1 MNLLDL
7 AVIAV
12 YTAGALGLGLVLAR
26 GQTTVRDYFAA
37 GRRAPWGVVMA
48 SIVATETSTATL
60 VSIPG
65 FAFGTDLTFL
75 QLVFGYLA
83 GRAVI
88 SVLLLPGYFRGEYLT
103 AYQVLAERFGAGVG
117 RLAAA
122 IFLAT
127 RNLADGLRLLA
138 AGLVLAAALLTW
150 PAAGAAAAALA
161 PGPAPATTL
170 LVLSIVAT
178 GAVTIA
184 YTCRGGL
191 TAVLWTDL
199 VQLAVYLG
207 GSLVAAVVL
216 LDLIPGGWREVAAA
230 GSAAGRFRLFDFS
243 PDPTRSYTFW
253 SGLVGGACLT
263 VATHGTDQL
272 IVQRYLCSRS
282 QGAARRALLWSGA
295 VVLAQFALFLIIG
308 VMLYVYYTGQ
318 APDLLAG
325 LTRDGQVQT
334 DRVFPLF
341 IVTELPAGVRGLM
354 VAAIVA
360 AAMSTLSS
368 SLTASASTTLADFYL
383 PATGGLRPAG
393 HYLSVARRA
402 TVAWGLVQIAV
413 ALAAIP
419 ISRRIVDEVLG
430 ISSFTNG
437 LVLGVFLLGLA
448 GYRRNA
454 TAYAGVAGGA
464 AVLLGVRLLTD
475 VSWQWYVLV
484 GAAVTLAAGWTADR
498 AAARSTEGTDGR
510 KSGP

>member
-1 MNLLDL
+1 MSLLDL
-7 AVIAV
+7 AVIVV
-12 YTAGALGLGLVLAR
+12 YTTGTFCLGLFLAR
-26 GQTTVRDYFAA
+26 GQATVRDYFAT

-48 SIVATETSTATL
+48 SIVATETSTATV

-65 FAFGTDLTFL
+65 FAFGTNLTFL

-83 GRAVI
+83 GRAI
-88 SVLLLPGYFRGEYLT
+88 ITVLLLPGYFRGEYLT

-138 AGLVLAAALLTW
+138 AGLVIAAALLTW
-150 PAAGAAAAALA
+150 PAAGAAAARLA
-161 PGPAPATTL
+161 PGLAPATTL
-170 LVLSIVAT
+170 LVMSILAV
-178 GAVTIA
+178 GAVTTA
-184 YTCRGGL
+184 YTCLGGL

-207 GSLVAAVVL
+207 GSLIAAVVL
-216 LDLIPGGWREVAAA
+216 LELIPGGWAEVAVVGAE
-230 GSAAGRFRLFDFS
+230 AGRFRLLDFS
-243 PDPTRSYTFW
+243 LDPTRSYTFW

-282 QGAARRALLWSGA
+282 QDAAGRALLWSGV
-295 VVLAQFALFLIIG
+295 VVLAQFGLFLLIG

-318 APDLLAG
+318 APDIVAAFSPG
-325 LTRDGQVQT
+325 GQVQT
-334 DRVFPLF
+334 DRVFPTF
-341 IVTELPAGVRGLM
+341 IVTALPSGVRGLM

-368 SLTASASTTLADFYL
+368 SLTASASTTLADFHL
-383 PATGGLRPAG
+383 PATGGRRPAG
-393 HYLSVARRA
+393 HYLAVARRA
-402 TVAWGLVQIAV
+402 TVAWGVVQTAV
-413 ALAAIP
+413 ALVAI
-419 ISRRIVDEVLG
+419 SFSQRIVDEVLG

-437 LVLGVFLLGLA
+437 LILGVFLLGLA

-454 TAYAGVAGGA
+454 TAYAGMASGA
-464 AVLLGVRLLTD
+464 AVMLGVRLFTG
-475 VSWQWYVLV
+475 VSWQWYVLI
-484 GAAVTLAAGWTADR
+484 GAAATLAAGWTAEQT
-498 AAARSTEGTDGR
+498 AAPKTEQGNQR
-510 KSGP
+510 

>member
-1 MNLLDL
+1 MSLLDL
-7 AVIAV
+7 AVVLV
-12 YTAGALGLGLVLAR
+12 YTAGTFSLGLFLAR
-26 GQTTVRDYFAA
+26 GQATVRDYFAT

-48 SIVATETSTATL
+48 SIVATETSTATV

-75 QLVFGYLA
+75 QLVLGYLA
-83 GRAVI
+83 GRAI
-88 SVLLLPGYFRGEYLT
+88 ITVLLLPGYFRGEYLT
-103 AYQVLAERFGAGVG
+103 AYQVLAERFGTGVG
-117 RLAAA
+117 RLAAT

-127 RNLADGLRLLA
+127 RNLADGLRLMA

-150 PAAGAAAAALA
+150 PAAGAAAAGLA
-161 PGPAPATTL
+161 PGLAPSTAL
-170 LVLSIVAT
+170 LVVSILAV
-178 GAVTIA
+178 GAITTA
-184 YTCRGGL
+184 YTCLGGL

-216 LDLIPGGWREVAAA
+216 LDLIPGGWTEVAAA
-230 GSAAGRFRLFDFS
+230 GAEAGRFRLLDFS
-243 PDPTRSYTFW
+243 LDPTRSYTFW
-253 SGLVGGACLT
+253 SGLVGGACFT

-282 QGAARRALLWSGA
+282 QGAAGRALLWSGV

-318 APDLLAG
+318 APDVVAALSRG
-325 LTRDGQVQT
+325 GQLQT
-334 DRVFPLF
+334 DRIFPTF
-341 IVTELPAGVRGLM
+341 IVTALPSGVRGLM

-383 PATGGLRPAG
+383 PATGGRRPAG

-402 TVAWGLVQIAV
+402 TVAWGVVQTAV

-419 ISRRIVDEVLG
+419 VSQRIVDEVLG

-437 LVLGVFLLGLA
+437 LILGVFLLGLA
-448 GYRRNA
+448 GYRRNT
-454 TAYAGVAGGA
+454 TAYAGMTTGA
-464 AVLLGVRLLTD
+464 AVMLGVRLFTG
-475 VSWQWYVLV
+475 VSWQWYVLI

-498 AAARSTEGTDGR
+498 TAAPRTGHG
-510 KSGP
+510 